1 MSNNDAILSII
12 VGGIGIVAGLTIK
25 QFNAA
30 RGMPGGSLSDKPI
43 ARWQGQ
49 LLFVG
54 IGIVFLS
61 FGIAHFFS
69 DH

>member
-1 MSNNDAILSII
+1 MSNDKAILSII
-12 VGGIGIVAGLTIK
+12 VGAIMIVVGVTVK
-25 QFNAA
+25 QFYAGNQYSS
-30 RGMPGGSLSDKPI
+30 RQGHPM
-43 ARWQGQ
+43 ARWKGQ

-61 FGIAHFFS
+61 FGIASFFS